1 MYVDWMSF
9 VSVNATEC
17 IYLLPKFCWKL
28 AEARL
33 VATSA
38 GVEYVD
44 DIS

>member
-1 MYVDWMSF
+1 MERTD
-9 VSVNATEC
+9 
-17 IYLLPKFCWKL
+17 LLPKFCWKL

-38 GVEYVD
+38 GAEYVD